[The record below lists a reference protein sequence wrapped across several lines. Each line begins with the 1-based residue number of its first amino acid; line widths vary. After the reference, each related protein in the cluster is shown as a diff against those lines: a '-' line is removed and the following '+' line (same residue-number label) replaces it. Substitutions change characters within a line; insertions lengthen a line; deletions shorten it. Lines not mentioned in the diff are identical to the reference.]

1 MFRSAGYCSGPGTS
15 IELLK
20 ISWLIDCYRI
30 YRGLYYLVYCSLLGI
45 MITHS
50 RETYQ
55 PTSIMRWDRG
65 IFNGSIPPTN
75 VPRSF
80 DSDPHYT
87 TIFLGAKELRNIF
100 ISARSILDG
109 YKLILTSLLA
119 WDSLLTNQLRICH
132 FLMVF
137 G

>member
-30 YRGLYYLVYCSLLGI
+30 YRGLYYLVYWGLLGI

-55 PTSIMRWDRG
+55 PTSIMRWG
-65 IFNGSIPPTN
+65 AFLMAQFPQQMSHEVSIVSIQIPIIPP
-75 VPRSF
+75 F
-80 DSDPHYT
+80 
-87 TIFLGAKELRNIF
+87 F
-100 ISARSILDG
+100 
-109 YKLILTSLLA
+109 
-119 WDSLLTNQLRICH
+119 
-132 FLMVF
+132 
-137 G
+137 